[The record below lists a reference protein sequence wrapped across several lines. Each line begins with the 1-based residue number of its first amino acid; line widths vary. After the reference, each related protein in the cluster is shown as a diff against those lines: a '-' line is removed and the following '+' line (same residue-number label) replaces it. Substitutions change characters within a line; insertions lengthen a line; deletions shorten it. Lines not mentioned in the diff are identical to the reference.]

1 MDTKYNHKEVEAGKY
16 DFWLKGGF
24 FKSGDKSK
32 EPFSIV
38 IPPPNV
44 TGKLH
49 LGHAWNT
56 TLQDIIIRRKRM
68 QGYDALWL
76 PGMDHAGI
84 ATQAKVEER
93 LRSLNIDKYDIGRE
107 KFLEYAWAWKEEYAS
122 FIRDQWAAMG
132 LSLDY
137 SKERFTLDKGLNEA
151 VNKVFITLYE
161 KGLLYRGERIINW
174 DPMAK
179 TALSNIE
186 VEHKETNGA
195 FYHFLYPFKD
205 MDGGVVVATTR
216 PETMFAD
223 QAVMVHPD
231 DERYKDLVGKYVYIA
246 GTDKLIPIIAD
257 SYVDMEFGTGCVKV
271 TPAHDPNDFEV
282 GKRHNLAMP
291 LCMNED
297 GTMNSL
303 AGKYEGL
310 DRFIC
315 REKLVNDLKEAG
327 LCLKVEPHVHQVGYS
342 ERTHVV
348 VEPRLS
354 KQWFVKMEPLAKQS
368 LDKNTVNFVPKR
380 FLQTFNHWMDTIQDW
395 CVSRQLWWGHSIP
408 AWYKGEEL
416 KVQVECPGEGW
427 VQDPDVL
434 DTWFSS
440 ALWPFSTLGWPN
452 ETEDLKRYYPNSV
465 LVTAYD
471 IIFFWVSRMI
481 FQGLE
486 FTNES
491 PFKDC
496 LIHGLIRDAQG
507 RKMSKSLGNGVDPMD
522 IKEQYGID
530 TLRYFLATNSAPGLD
545 LRFETEKVTSS
556 WNYINKIW
564 NVARYIKLNT
574 LDINEIS
581 IDVKELNEPAKWI
594 LSKLNKLI
602 VEVDKNYDKYEFG
615 LVSKDIYNFV
625 WDDFA
630 NKYIEIT
637 KVDLANNNM
646 MTKHV
651 LRYVLDQ
658 VIKLLHPFMPFVTE
672 EIYLQLPHKCASIS
686 ISDWPCANKDFDF
699 DLENVDTLFEL
710 ITQVRNVRNENN
722 RPMSRAINFVIEP
735 KNDMIKNFLEESKEY
750 IMRFTNPVD
759 VVFGNPTGEYRIV
772 AKTNYQIHFLMS
784 DLVDAKEEIAKIN
797 KELETL
803 ENEIKRASGMLA
815 NPNFVNKAPEAKVL
829 AEKKK
834 LSDYQ
839 ERYNTLK
846 EKLESFK

>member
-93 LRSLNIDKYDIGRE
+93 LRNLNIDKYDIGRE

-257 SYVDMEFGTGCVKV
+257 SYVDMKFGTGCVKV

-829 AEKKK
+829 TEKKK

>member
-93 LRSLNIDKYDIGRE
+93 LRNLNIDKYDIGRE

-257 SYVDMEFGTGCVKV
+257 SYVDMKFGTGCVKV

-491 PFKDC
+491 PFKGC